1 MQRAVLAGVVFWAG
15 LASAPGGPTAQPCD
29 TALLARAQAAYQALA
44 GFQGRFK
51 QEDRESDGRL
61 LTAEGKI
68 AYHRPG
74 RMRWEYAPPNEQLLV
89 TDGVTVWLY
98 DPLLE
103 NVTVQP
109 LEGLT
114 EGTPLKFLLG
124 VGNLMSDFT
133 CRPATLPPP
142 ADGLIYLELVAKKE
156 IPTLAFIQLGVRSG
170 TAALE
175 SFRMIDTRGNQR
187 TVRLLELKQ
196 TVAFP
201 PDHFRF
207 TIPPGMEVIR
217 K

>member
-1 MQRAVLAGVVFWAG
+1 MQRATLAGAVFWSA
-15 LASAPGGPTAQPCD
+15 LAAAPGGLSAQPCD
-29 TALLARAQAAYQALA
+29 TALLARTQAVYQAMT
-44 GFQGRFK
+44 GFQGRFT
-51 QEDRESDGRL
+51 QEDRETDGRVL
-61 LTAEGKI
+61 RAEGKI
-68 AYHRPG
+68 AYRKPG
-74 RMRWEYAPPNEQLLV
+74 RMRWQYAPPNEQLLI

-124 VGNLMSDFT
+124 AGNLTADFT

-142 ADGLIYLELVAKKE
+142 ADGLTYLELVAKAE
-156 IPTLAFIQLGVRSG
+156 IPTLAFIQLGVRPG

-175 SFRMIDTRGNQR
+175 SFRMVDTQGNQR
-187 TVRLLELKQ
+187 TVRLMDLKQ
-196 TVAFP
+196 TATFP
-201 PDHFRF
+201 ADYF
-207 TIPPGMEVIR
+207 TFKIPPGMEVIR